1 MPTST
6 SILAFFATVFF
17 SLYIQGQSQ
26 DTTVDDSLGLAIGFG
41 AANAVFSTIA
51 YFLIEPRRDEDVG
64 VAVQPD
70 DPRKKRLQFSWLFG
84 RRSLLLLSLGGGTVM
99 LFILTF
105 LQLLNTTAS
114 PSLPLVVI
122 FIILFTL
129 FYSPGGCVPFVY
141 SAEVWPNDCREVGM
155 SWAVFWNFLGAGFLS
170 LFVPKGF
177 EWGRAKF
184 FGLFT

>member
-17 SLYIQGQSQ
+17 SLNTQDPSQ
-26 DTTVDDSLGLAIGFG
+26 DAIATVDKSLGPVIGFG

-99 LFILTF
+99 LFILT
-105 LQLLNTTAS
+105 LLLNRDS

-141 SAEVWPNDCREVGM
+141 SAEVWPNDCRGM
-155 SWAVFWNFLGAGFLS
+155 SRPTSRS
-170 LFVPKGF
+170 LP
-177 EWGRAKF
+177 
-184 FGLFT
+184 